1 MKREGG
7 RMKACWYK
15 QSYQSLILNPS
26 RFILILPKRRTYGLT
41 FIMLP
46 PDLIIRGQRVV
57 MPEAV
62 VAASVH
68 IKDGRISRVGS
79 YDDVPGGCA
88 VVEASEESVLMPG
101 LVDTHVHINEPGR
114 TDWEGFKSATR
125 AAAAGGVTT
134 LVEMPL
140 NSIPP
145 TTTLAGFEAKLFAAE
160 GQCMVDVG
168 FWGGVVPGNVDQLR
182 GLSAAGVLGFKCFL
196 VHSGVDEFPNVTEE
210 DLRLAMPLLAQ
221 LGAVLIVHAET
232 PAPIEATLSAG
243 THAAGVAGDSRHYW
257 TFLKSRPGKAEDE
270 AVALMIRLSRETGAR
285 VHIVHH
291 SSADAL
297 PLLRGAK
304 AEGLPITVETCPH
317 YLSFCAEEIPAG
329 ATEFK
334 CCPPIRE
341 RENRAQLWDAL
352 EEGLIEM
359 VVSDHSPCPPEMK
372 LREKGDFLQ
381 AWGGISS
388 LQFRLPIMWTQMKRR
403 ASVGSLNQLVQWLAG
418 APARLVGLDQRKGA
432 ILEGLDA
439 DLFIWNPSA
448 TFTVEPSMIQ
458 HRHKLTPY
466 LGQELSGVV
475 EQTFLRGE
483 KIYDGGHFV
492 SGPQGRLL
500 LRGDVL

>member
-1 MKREGG
+1 
-7 RMKACWYK
+7 
-15 QSYQSLILNPS
+15 
-26 RFILILPKRRTYGLT
+26 
-41 FIMLP
+41 MLSP
-46 PDLIIRGQRVV
+46 ELVIRGRRVV
-57 MPEAV
+57 VPESTGP
-62 VAASVH
+62 ASIH
-68 IKDGRISRVGS
+68 IKDGRIARVGA
-79 YDDVPGGCA
+79 YDDVSQECDLI
-88 VVEASEESVLMPG
+88 EAGAESVVMPG

-114 TDWEGFKSATR
+114 TLWEGFETATR

-145 TTTLAGFEAKLFAAE
+145 TTTLEGFHTKLNAAE
-160 GQCMVDVG
+160 GQCQVDVG
-168 FWGGVVPGNVDQLR
+168 FWGGVVPGNLAELR
-182 GLSAAGVLGFKCFL
+182 KLSEAGVLGFKCFL
-196 VHSGVDEFPNVTEE
+196 VHSGVDEFPNVTEA
-210 DLRLAMPLLAQ
+210 DLRAAMPLLAQ

-232 PAPIEATLSAG
+232 PAPIEDALKAE
-243 THAAGVAGDSRHYW
+243 THQEGLADPRDYW
-257 TFLKSRPGKAEDE
+257 TFLESRPRRAEDE
-270 AVALMIRLSRETGAR
+270 AVALVIRLSRETGAR

-297 PLLRGAK
+297 PLLRSAK

-341 RENRAQLWDAL
+341 RENNLQLWDAL

-372 LREKGDFLQ
+372 LRDKGDFLQ

-388 LQFRLPIMWTQMKRR
+388 LQFRLPLMWTGMKRR
-403 ASVGSLNQLVQWLAG
+403 ASTASLNQLVQWLAA

-432 ILEGLDA
+432 IQEGLDA
-439 DLFIWNPSA
+439 DIVIWNPDER
-448 TFTVEPSMIQ
+448 FTVEPSLIQ

-483 KIYDGGHFV
+483 KIYDGGQFV
-492 SGPQGRLL
+492 SSPSGRLL
-500 LRGDVL
+500 LKRGDL